1 MPAAVAAPVDE
12 SPVVA
17 TVGEKTLT
25 LNALDALIAAELKQ
39 AQDEL
44 NQKIYELRAQGVER
58 FITESALE
66 ARRAQTPHADI
77 NALITA
83 EAFSSLAE
91 PTEEEIRAF
100 FEQNRARIG
109 EASFEEIKDRI
120 AEFLGNQRR
129 REAVDAY
136 LARIRQSVGAVDLL
150 EPPRVSV
157 EAIGFSK
164 GPDDAPITIVEFA
177 DFECGYCSRAGD
189 TMKQVMDKYPGKVRV
204 VYRDFPL
211 SFHQNAQ
218 PASVAARCA
227 GAQGKYWE
235 MHDTLFANQSSLN
248 PESYIKWAT
257 ELGLDVEAFKACS
270 DDPKQAAAVQADFEA
285 GVKLG
290 VNGTPAFF
298 VNGVNLSGARPVEDF
313 VKVIDRELAKAAR

>member
-1 MPAAVAAPVDE
+1 VAEDL

-17 TVGEKTLT
+17 KVGAKTLT
-25 LNALDALIAAELKQ
+25 LSALDALIAAELKQ

-44 NQKIYELRAQGVER
+44 NQKLYELRAQGVER
-58 FITESALE
+58 FITEAAIE
-66 ARRAQTPHADI
+66 ARRAQTPHADA
-77 NALITA
+77 NALIAA
-83 EAFSSLAE
+83 EAFGALVE
-91 PTEEEIRAF
+91 PTEAEARAF
-100 FEQNRARIG
+100 FEENRARIG
-109 EASFEEIKDRI
+109 EATFEEIRDRI
-120 AEFLGNQRR
+120 VEFLGNQRR

-136 LARIRQSVGAVDLL
+136 VARVRQEVGAVDLL

-157 EAIGFSK
+157 EAVGFAR
-164 GPDDAPITIVEFA
+164 GPSDAPITIVEFA

-189 TMKQVMDKYPGKVRV
+189 TVKQVMDRYPGKVRV

-218 PASVAARCA
+218 PASIAARCA

-235 MHDTLFANQSSLN
+235 MHDLLFANQGALN
-248 PESYIKWAT
+248 PDNYLKWAA
-257 ELGLDVEAFKACS
+257 ELGLSAEDFKKCS
-270 DDPKQAAAVQADFEA
+270 DDPAQAAAVQADFEA

-313 VKVIDRELAKAAR
+313 VKVIDRELAKLGR